1 MTDSSVR
8 AALRVEAEG
17 LAAAVASES
26 AAAFARPSPCPPWT
40 VGDLL
45 YHVRTG
51 VARLS
56 HMLAESESES
66 ESESEPGADAGGLVT
81 AAGYFSPDHRFSPA
95 TNADRIASA
104 QHGAAGVP
112 AGAMAGDFERTWH
125 EARAAVQ
132 AAPADRVV
140 RTRHGDLMLLTDFMR
155 TRVLELAVHGLDLA
169 AGLDRAPW
177 LSPEAASVVADLVL
191 PDRSAA
197 SVGERLAWDH
207 VTMIAK
213 VTGRQPLT
221 PAESS
226 VVEAEHICWLALG

>member
-1 MTDSSVR
+1 VTDSSVR
-8 AALRVEAEG
+8 GAFRAEAER
-17 LAAAVASES
+17 LAAVVASEA
-26 AAAFARPSPCPPWT
+26 AAAFARLSPCPPWT

-56 HMLAESESES
+56 HMLAEP
-66 ESESEPGADAGGLVT
+66 EPSAEARAAGLVS

-104 QHGAAGVP
+104 QHGAATVP
-112 AGAMAGDFERTWH
+112 AEAMAADFESAWH
-125 EARAAVQ
+125 EARAAVW
-132 AAPADRVV
+132 AAPPDRVV
-140 RTRHGDLMLLTDFMR
+140 RTRHGDLMLLTDFLR

-169 AGLDRAPW
+169 AGLDREPW
-177 LSPEAASVVADLVL
+177 LTPEAASVVADLVL
-191 PDRSAA
+191 PDGSAA
-197 SVGERLAWDH
+197 GLRQRLGWDH

-221 PAESS
+221 PAESGL
-226 VVEAEHICWLALG
+226 VEAEHIHWLALG

>member
-1 MTDSSVR
+1 VTDSSVR

-26 AAAFARPSPCPPWT
+26 ADAFARPSPCPPWA

-56 HMLAESESES
+56 HMLAEP
-66 ESESEPGADAGGLVT
+66 EPGADAGGLVT

-104 QHGAAGVP
+104 QDGAAGVP
-112 AGAMAGDFERTWH
+112 AEALAGDFERAWH
-125 EARAAVQ
+125 EAWAAVQ

-169 AGLDRAPW
+169 AGLDRDPW
-177 LSPEAASVVADLVL
+177 LSPEAASVVTDLVL
-191 PDRSAA
+191 PDGSAA
-197 SVGERLAWDH
+197 GLRQRLGWDH
-207 VTMIAK
+207 VTLVAK

-221 PAESS
+221 PVESG
-226 VVEAEHICWLALG
+226 VVEAEHIRWLALG

>member
-8 AALRVEAEG
+8 GALRVEAER
-17 LAAAVASES
+17 LAAAVASEPP
-26 AAAFARPSPCPPWT
+26 AAFARPSPCPPWT

-56 HMLAESESES
+56 HMLAEPGP
-66 ESESEPGADAGGLVT
+66 EPGADAEGLVT

-104 QHGAAGVP
+104 QHGAATVP
-112 AGAMAGDFERTWH
+112 AEAMAADFESAWH
-125 EARAAVQ
+125 QAWTAVEAAGPGRL
-132 AAPADRVV
+132 V
-140 RTRHGDLMLLTDFMR
+140 RTRHGDLMSLADFLR

-169 AGLDRAPW
+169 AGLDRDPW
-177 LSPEAASVVADLVL
+177 LTPEGASVVAGLVL
-191 PDRSAA
+191 PDGSAA
-197 SVGERLAWDH
+197 SLRQRLGWDH

-226 VVEAEHICWLALG
+226 VVETEHIHWLALG